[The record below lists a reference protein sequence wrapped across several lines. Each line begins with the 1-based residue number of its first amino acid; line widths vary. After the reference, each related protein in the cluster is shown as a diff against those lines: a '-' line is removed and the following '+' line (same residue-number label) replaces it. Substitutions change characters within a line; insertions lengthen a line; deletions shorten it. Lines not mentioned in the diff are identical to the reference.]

1 VIDWDI
7 DPTPLGIAM
16 NRLIRLLFFCFAL
29 GYGALA
35 SAQATVMEIRG
46 TAYMQVGS
54 NPEEPLLT
62 GQPVPAGAV
71 VRTSPDSMVVL
82 GFPDRQVCV
91 IGEVSTFR
99 IVEYRYDKT
108 QPDQGRV
115 SLNLING
122 SLRIAVGEIGT
133 VNPGAIRVQIGVA
146 TLGVLPSNDNKR
158 MDASVVVL
166 GGPVSVTVQEG
177 SAMVLSPSGQP
188 QQLAA
193 GQGMFLGSDGSV
205 RRGSAGQMASLL
217 GQSADGKEMLRQLAS
232 LQGAGDLIQQTVIT
246 LASLLPTDEV
256 LSAPAFSTSATAGT
270 AGTGSGGG
278 GNIASP
284 N

>member
-1 VIDWDI
+1 
-7 DPTPLGIAM
+7 M
-16 NRLIRLLFFCFAL
+16 KRLIRLMFVCLAL

-35 SAQATVMEIRG
+35 CAQAVVMEVRG
-46 TAYMQVGS
+46 AAFIQMWN
-54 NPEEPLLT
+54 NPEEPLLPGQKVPT
-62 GQPVPAGAV
+62 GAL
-71 VRTSPDSMVVL
+71 VRTALNSMLVL

-91 IGEVSTFR
+91 LGEISTFR
-99 IVEYRYDKT
+99 IVDYRYENGQADKG
-108 QPDQGRV
+108 QV

-133 VNPGAIRVQIGVA
+133 VNPGAIRVQIGIA
-146 TLGVLPSNDNKR
+146 TLGVLPSSDNKR
-158 MDASVVVL
+158 TDASVVVL

-177 SAMVLSPSGQP
+177 RAVVLSPSGQP
-188 QQLAA
+188 QQLDA
-193 GQGMFLGSDGSV
+193 GQGLFLGTDGSV
-205 RRGSAGQMASLL
+205 RRGNAGQLAALL
-217 GQSADGKEMLRQLAS
+217 GQSADGKEILKQMAS
-232 LQGAGDLIQQTVIT
+232 LQGTTDTIQQTVIT

-256 LSAPAFSTSATAGT
+256 LAAPALGTQTTAGT